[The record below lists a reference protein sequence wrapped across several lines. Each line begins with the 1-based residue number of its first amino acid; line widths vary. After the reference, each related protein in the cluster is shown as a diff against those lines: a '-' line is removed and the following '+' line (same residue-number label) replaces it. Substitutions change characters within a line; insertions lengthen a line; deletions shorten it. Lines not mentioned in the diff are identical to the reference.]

1 MSVITTSVTTNSSLA
16 ILRVLKEML
25 KTGWTLDEE
34 NKILWK
40 DSPAAFP
47 VGIKADTSSS
57 MEFIRPVVKGGN
69 GTPYYSTS
77 VSTGIAYSFSNSST
91 ATYYIS
97 VYTSPNG
104 SIAIGFSTSSMVIRP
119 QLLIAKNSNTDST
132 KPNHIMFCFQQSG
145 VLVPG
150 ISYVADVPYLNV
162 SYSSSAFYATTWSL
176 LNAFDMYTGT
186 SLADVY
192 FLAARQDSTN
202 PTVLANGN
210 NKYINM
216 FMSTGSSPLIYMRYI

>member
-16 ILRVLKEML
+16 ILKVLKEML

-34 NKILWK
+34 NAILWK

-47 VGIKADTSSS
+47 VGIKAHTASTT
-57 MEFIRPVVKGGN
+57 EYIRPVVKGADGN
-69 GTPYYSTS
+69 PYYSTS
-77 VSTGIAYSFSNSST
+77 STGVAYSFSNSST
-91 ATYYIS
+91 VTYYIS

-104 SIAIGFSTSSMVIRP
+104 SIAIGFSTSSKVIEP
-119 QLLIAKNSNTDST
+119 HLLIAKNSNTDST
-132 KPNHIMFCFQQSG
+132 KPNHIMFCFQALG

-150 ISYVADVPYLNV
+150 ISYIASVPYINV

-186 SLADVY
+186 PLADVY

-210 NKYINM
+210 NKYIKM
-216 FMSTGSSPLIYMRYI
+216 YMSAGGSPVIYMRYI